1 MTELH
6 FKELENPETNLSL
19 ITTPH
24 KQNHRFRR
32 RAGMRNPSTYPCLSY
47 IPKATSH
54 RFSPYLILCICLL
67 LQFSIHTI
75 QAELV
80 RELDV
85 SEGVPVGH
93 QIGYIGEQ
101 LPGVNSGPPYLIVP
115 VPGSGVDTDLAID
128 HTTGEIRTKVRLDRE
143 TRVSYTLVA
152 IPLSGEN
159 VRVLIRVHDEN
170 DNSPTFPASVMNIE
184 FPENTPR
191 DVKRTLHPARDLD
204 LGRYNTQRYNIV
216 SGNTNNA
223 FRLSSHRE
231 RDGVLYL
238 DLQINGFLD
247 RETTPFYS
255 LVIEALDGGTPP
267 LRGQM
272 TVNITI
278 QDVNDNQPIF
288 NQSRYFATVAENA
301 TVATPVVQVYA
312 TDADADENGLVEYSI
327 NHRQSDKEHMF
338 EIDSKTGWITVN
350 KPLDF
355 ETRELHELV
364 VVAKDHG
371 ETPLETT
378 TFVSIR
384 VTDVND
390 NQPTINVIF
399 LSDDATPKISE
410 SAEPGDFVARISV
423 HDPDSKT
430 EYANV
435 NVTLNGGDGHF
446 GLTTR
451 DNIIYLVIVNMT
463 LDRESTPNYTLSVVA
478 TDNGTPPLHASKTIY
493 LRVTDINDNAPE
505 FDRPLYEAN
514 VMEISDPGTSI
525 LQVYAYDRDEGNNSA
540 VTYSL
545 VDTPDTHSQWFQIDM
560 YTGVITTRTHIDCET
575 EPVPQLTVV
584 ANDNGH
590 PPLSSNVTV
599 LVTIHDVNDNEPIFD
614 QSYYN
619 VTVAENEAKGRCIL
633 KVSANDPDCG
643 VNAMVT
649 YTMGSTS
656 KAISEFEVRSSSGE
670 ICIAGDLDYERKNVY
685 EFPVVATDRGGLSTT
700 AIIKIQLSDINDNR
714 PTFYPSQY
722 KVSLRESSATSSSS
736 TSSSSSPLSS
746 STNNVQTSIVTV
758 TATDPDSGRFGAL
771 TYRIVGG
778 NDASAFRIDRAT
790 GEIFVNRPNLLSTRT
805 QSQHVLNVSASDGG
819 GLRTQ
824 HDALVYANIIDA
836 TQRPPIFEKLRYNFY
851 VKEDVM
857 RGTVVGTIQASSTD
871 AVNRNAVHYSIY
883 AGDNEGYFSI
893 DENSGNIRVANSLD
907 REVKGQVM
915 LNVQASM
922 SHTSHQGYTQVNI
935 IIEDVNDNAPEFET
949 NIIRISVPENFD
961 LAKPLYAAY
970 ANDRDS
976 GKNAEI
982 SYILTM
988 LTTTDTLNN
997 VTMSSMVGIG
1007 GGGAGASSL
1016 TLSSQQNNG
1025 LSSLMQQQPA
1035 QVQNNQASVSKS
1047 SSHGHQTSAY
1057 GNIASGGGN
1066 GGIGNANTN
1075 TAAAAVGLGSKLQN
1089 LFTIDARS
1097 GHLTLSRHLDY
1108 ETSQRHTLIVTAM
1121 DAGQPRLSSN
1131 LTIVVEVQDVNDN
1144 PPEFE
1149 RNEYHVKVLES
1160 MPVNS
1165 QIVQV
1170 TAIDADTGNN
1180 ARITYRIL
1188 PLNNNGNQMGSTAAA
1203 SSSGGGGGGGNATI
1217 TNNGLNIKTKKLHSS
1232 SSSSVLSSASSSLDA
1247 GSSMDTEISQIFGIY
1262 PNSGWIYLRS
1272 PVDRETRDHYE
1283 LHVVASDNGSPPA
1296 QASTR
1301 VMVRILDAND
1311 NDPRFLRS
1319 SYEFSIE
1326 ENMSRG
1332 SLVGIIGATDL
1343 DLGENAAIRY
1353 SLVAANNSSFQV
1365 NPLTGEITTREPLDR
1380 ELHSI
1385 YDLVAEARDQGT
1397 PYRSSR
1403 VTVKV
1408 HVTDVNDNQPK
1419 IVDPQEDVVSV
1430 REEQPPGTVVV
1441 RIRAVDRDNGQ
1452 NASITYSILKG
1463 RDSDGFGLFSID
1475 ANTGVIRTLVVLDH
1489 EERSI
1494 YRLAVA
1500 ATDGGNPPKQSIR
1513 LLRVE
1518 VLNLN
1523 DNRPTFTSSSLVF
1536 RVSENV
1542 RIGHIVGYVDGS
1554 DGRKQNMIFHED
1566 NLYITYTLA
1575 ALSKDV
1581 VEGVFD
1587 IDRHTGSL
1595 VVARQL
1601 DREEQSEYR
1610 LEVRALDTSASN
1622 NPQSSAIAV
1631 KIEITDINDNAP
1643 IWLEDPIGLQV
1654 SELMPPGSVLYN
1666 FTATDIDMG
1675 LNGQVQ
1681 YKLLK
1686 YTPKNINPVEKNSL
1700 NTLEEQDLFA
1710 VDILT
1715 GGLTLM
1721 GSLDYEM
1728 IKEYILIVQA
1738 FDLAENKS
1746 ERLHS
1751 TVTAVVKVLDEN
1763 DNDPEFV
1770 IPPVQKEMRNRYGV
1784 PSKVDTPT
1792 SLIYISDNRRIGDVL
1807 LQMVAIDKDSGNN
1820 GRISYILESG
1830 NELGYFRLNPDSG
1843 SLELVKS
1850 LPPHGNS
1857 GEVESHGPKR
1867 TLNRNKFELVVK
1879 AQDHGRDKERRSS
1892 LMKLQILV
1900 RGTKSNPPRFT
1911 QSMYYANISEK
1922 SPTGSFVLEVK
1933 AKSLNGGENANLTYE
1948 IPTGVADNHFHVD
1961 TQRGIV
1967 TTRGQFD
1974 RETKASYILPIYVYD
1989 AKRSKANLMAM
2000 GSIDPSSSEA
2010 TASALGMTSVAAA
2023 AAMAA
2028 RRQQRSSVNEAA
2040 TAQNG
2045 QFDVATLHITITDVN
2060 DHAPE
2065 FRPGSCYALSVPENS
2080 DLAVIHTIVA
2090 TDLDEGAN
2098 GEIVYTII
2106 GGNTGNKFS
2115 LDMHSGE
2122 LTARPLDREQQSR
2135 YILQIQASDRGS
2147 PNSYQG
2153 HCNIT
2158 ILVEDQNDNDPHFEQ
2173 PKYVT
2178 SIAEDVPIGT
2188 SVLRIKAL
2196 DDDLGVNARLLYTLA
2211 NETQW
2216 QFAIDNKSG
2225 VITTVGPLDRE
2236 RQHIYNFMVVATDGG
2251 RYDSRSARVP
2261 VQISIDDVND
2271 NKPIFERYPFRAHV
2285 PALIQPG
2292 QTLVQVTANDKDLGL
2307 NGEII
2312 YSLKEQDDP
2321 STRGKFRINP
2331 NTGVVSA
2338 SQSLASESGRL
2349 LHLEVMAHDKGQ
2361 PSMST
2366 QGLIELLIGEFPQGS
2381 PTLRFQNDTYRMKI
2395 KENSSEGLR
2404 ILQVNALRSDGR
2416 RTKLMYSFGTGNE
2429 NGALKIDSITGEI
2442 KVARSEEL
2450 DYERYAGS
2458 MDEMLNANRN
2468 YASYRGRSMLYEDE
2482 DENATPPSSLEDG
2495 NEDSKTFRNNRALR
2509 RREMDDLPVLLASAI
2524 QPHELRFMLVAQSE
2538 SHSGAIPLYAYAE
2551 LILELEDVNDNSPVF
2566 TQSQYA
2572 STVWEGNNKGTFVVQ
2587 VSAFDQDAGTNSR
2600 ILYHIVDGN
2609 HDNAFVI
2616 EPAFSGI
2623 VKTNIV
2629 LDREIRDMYKLKVIA
2644 TDEGVPQMTGTATI
2658 RVHIVDVNDNQP
2670 TFPPHSVI
2678 TVGEGTE
2685 LGSVITTISANDV
2698 DTYPALTYRFGMD
2711 MPDQHHHHHH
2721 HEHNSDDLSVKDDI
2735 KSIFAIDRYSGKVVL
2750 KRHLDYEQQQEY
2762 QLEIIASDAAH
2773 EARCTLTVRVGDEND
2788 NAPIFEQPAYFAM
2801 LPDLQLTSSAAL
2813 TSDIE
2818 LLRVN
2823 ATDLDSEENDNSK
2836 VVFSIDPEVKGF
2848 TVNEQTGAVY
2858 VNVSRLAGPN
2868 AEGLNEDL
2876 FVTVVAKDK
2885 GSPSMQSSTT
2895 LRVQVQGHNSARAQ
2909 FLQSHYR
2916 THINE
2921 NAPLGSVV
2929 LKLSQDILDANTDFS
2944 DSNLMFTIVSGN
2956 EEGRF
2961 KVFQSQAII
2970 LVKPLDREQMD
2981 LYKLRL
2987 VISDPS
2993 ASPQQLASQAAENST
3008 SAINVFVSVD
3018 DWNDNAPRFA
3028 NTSRYE
3034 AEVSELAPLRYS
3046 IAQLQALDMDADN
3059 TPNSEVVY
3067 EIMSGNDEGMF
3078 TIDLVSGVL
3087 FVNNK
3092 LDYDT
3097 GSMCY
3102 ELIIRACDSASQPL
3116 CSLKS
3121 FRLSLKDEND
3131 NSPVFPVSEFIEFV
3145 AENEPV
3151 GTSVFKAHATDL
3163 DRGEYGLLNYTIEHQ
3178 AVGSDDIAWKL
3189 FRVDSNTGIISTNS
3203 VFDFEQRNRFD
3214 FLLRAMDS
3222 GGKSSKVKVR
3232 IQIDSRD
3239 EYAPQFTE
3247 RTYRFVMPSPSSGYL
3262 PLGYIVGQVSATDRD
3277 KGPDGRV
3284 VYQLSSQHAYFK
3296 VNRTTGAVVLK
3307 KKLDDNF
3314 DDGRDISLV
3323 ISASSGR
3330 QGSLTNMTVVEISLD
3345 PLADPGTNLA
3355 SSGGI
3360 GSGGSNSGGLADW
3373 ILGLIIALM
3382 LVVCAAAGIFL
3393 FIRMRSRKPRNVVK
3407 PHLNTEPVGNSN
3419 SYVDPSAFDTIPI
3432 RASGLNNLSGG
3443 NNNPS
3448 TSGAMASAQFAPP
3461 KYDEIPPYGNH
3472 AGSSNSGAATTSEL
3486 SGSEQSGSSGRGSA
3500 EDDGEDEEI
3509 RMINEGNLRAGAAG
3523 EDGRLSDISVQNTQE
3538 YLARLGIVDRDNDT
3552 NGGASTTSMAGSNKE
3567 AHIHHPLPMVDS
3579 LHMYAEDPNAETD
3592 ITNLIYAKL
3601 NDVNG
3606 AASDRASSNDEA
3618 AAAAAANMATAVMG
3632 YSNHPGVNGANVGP
3646 SMTGS
3651 LSSIVHSEEELKG
3664 SYNWDYLLDW
3674 GPQYQPL
3681 AHVFSEIARLKDD
3694 NVSVNSGQSGGSSS
3708 NKSKQSLAHSIASV
3722 VKTRIPPPMLTNV
3735 APRAINLQVLSGSG
3749 VNMRMPPNS
3758 GHHMTGTA
3766 TTHLGSTPQYILPR
3780 SPINHETAGG
3790 FSTSS
3795 AMSPSFS
3802 PSLSPLA
3809 TRSPSISPLGGHH
3822 MVNMPRH
3829 QPQATQRTKNM
3840 VEQIRM

>member
-6 FKELENPETNLSL
+6 NKATTTTNVTLNPTSRQYINM
-19 ITTPH
+19 
-24 KQNHRFRR
+24 NHRFRR
-32 RAGMRNPSTYPCLSY
+32 RVKMMMDGDERREDCPCLGPNTISLS
-47 IPKATSH
+47 ATPSSH
-54 RFSPYLILCICLL
+54 RHHWPFLLVLGLILQISCGVE
-67 LQFSIHTI
+67 
-75 QAELV
+75 AELD
-80 RELDV
+80 RKLDV
-85 SEGVPVGH
+85 SEGVPIGH

-115 VPGSGVDTDLAID
+115 VLGSPVNTDLAID

-143 TRVSYTLVA
+143 TRASYSLVA
-152 IPLSGEN
+152 IPHGGEN
-159 VRVLIRVHDEN
+159 VRVQIRVLDEN
-170 DNSPTFPASVMNIE
+170 DNAPTFPTAVMNIE

-191 DVKRTLHPARDLD
+191 DVKRTLHPARDMD

-238 DLQINGFLD
+238 DLQINGLLD

-288 NQSRYFATVAENA
+288 NQSRYFASVPENA
-301 TVATPVVQVYA
+301 TVGTMVLQVFA
-312 TDADADENGLVEYSI
+312 TDADAEENGLVEYSI
-327 NHRQSDKEHMF
+327 NRRQSDKEQMF
-338 EIDSKTGWITVN
+338 IIDPQTGWISVN

-378 TFVSIR
+378 AFVSIR

-463 LDRESTPNYTLSVVA
+463 LDREITPNYTLSVVA

-505 FDRPLYEAN
+505 FEKSIYQAN
-514 VMEISDPGTSI
+514 VMEISDPGTSV
-525 LQVYAYDRDEGNNSA
+525 LQVFAYDRDEGNNSA

-545 VDTPDTHSQWFQIDM
+545 LDTPDTHSQWFQIDT

-575 EPVPQLTVV
+575 EPVPQLTVL
-584 ANDNGH
+584 AHDNGH
-590 PPLSSNVTV
+590 PPMSSTATV

-649 YTMGSTS
+649 YTMGPLSRP
-656 KAISEFEVRSSSGE
+656 INEFEVRPASGE
-670 ICIAGDLDYERKNVY
+670 ICIAGDLDFEKKNVY

-700 AIIKIQLSDINDNR
+700 AIVKIQLTDINDNR

-722 KVSLRESSATSSSS
+722 KVSLRDSSSS
-736 TSSSSSPLSS
+736 LSS
-746 STNNVQTSIVTV
+746 ASSGSAQTGTANAQIPIVTV
-758 TATDPDSGRFGAL
+758 MATDPDSGRFGAL

-778 NDASAFRIDRAT
+778 NDVSLFRIDRAT
-790 GEIFVNRPNLLSTRT
+790 GEIFVNRPNMLSTRT
-805 QSQHVLNVSASDGG
+805 QSLQHVLNVSASDGG

-857 RGTVVGTIQASSTD
+857 RGTVVGTIQATSTD

-883 AGDNEGYFSI
+883 GGNNEGYFTI
-893 DENSGNIRVANSLD
+893 DENSGNIRVANTLD
-907 REVKGQVM
+907 REMKSHVL
-915 LNVQASM
+915 LNVQATM

-949 NIIRISVPENFD
+949 NIIRISVPENFE
-961 LAKPLYAAY
+961 LGKPLYAAY

-988 LTTTDTLNN
+988 LTTTDTFNN
-997 VTMSSMVGIG
+997 VTMSSQKTGTTAG
-1007 GGGAGASSL
+1007 ATANTAGNGGAGGASS
-1016 TLSSQQNNG
+1016 SSQQNA
-1025 LSSLMQQQPA
+1025 ST
-1035 QVQNNQASVSKS
+1035 QNNQASGLKTVHGTS
-1047 SSHGHQTSAY
+1047 SSSQTSAY
-1057 GNIASGGGN
+1057 GSSSGGGS
-1066 GGIGNANTN
+1066 GGGG
-1075 TAAAAVGLGSKLQN
+1075 AAATTGDSVSSSSSSGIGSKLQN

-1170 TAIDADTGNN
+1170 TAVDADTGNN
-1180 ARITYRIL
+1180 ARITYRIITNNNQL
-1188 PLNNNGNQMGSTAAA
+1188 QSGNVTLMKNAKKQNNNNNGKKLL
-1203 SSSGGGGGGGNATI
+1203 SSSTGT
-1217 TNNGLNIKTKKLHSS
+1217 T
-1232 SSSSVLSSASSSLDA
+1232 LSNSPSASSVA
-1247 GSSMDTEISQIFGIY
+1247 GDNQIYQIFGIY

-1272 PVDRETRDHYE
+1272 PLDRETRDHYE

-1296 QASTR
+1296 QTSTR
-1301 VMVRILDAND
+1301 VVVRILDAND

-1326 ENMSRG
+1326 ENMRSG
-1332 SLVGIIGATDL
+1332 SLVGVIGATDL

-1353 SLVAANNSSFQV
+1353 SLLSANSSFQV

-1380 ELHSI
+1380 EISPV
-1385 YDLVAEARDQGT
+1385 YEFVAEARDQGT

-1430 REEQPPGTVVV
+1430 REEQPPGTEVV

-1536 RVSENV
+1536 RVPENAA
-1542 RIGHIVGYVDGS
+1542 IGHVVGHVDGT
-1554 DGRKQNMIFHED
+1554 DGSKQNLIFNED
-1566 NLYITYTLA
+1566 NLYITYTVTA
-1575 ALSKDV
+1575 VSKDYI
-1581 VEGVFD
+1581 EGAFD

-1622 NPQSSAIAV
+1622 NPHSSAIAV

-1643 IWLEDPIGLQV
+1643 IWTEDPIRIQV
-1654 SELMPPGSVLYN
+1654 SESTQQGSVLYN
-1666 FTATDIDMG
+1666 FTATDMDTG
-1675 LNGQVQ
+1675 LNGRVQ

-1686 YTPKNINPVEKNSL
+1686 YSPKNLNLVGDKIDPVHV
-1700 NTLEEQDLFA
+1700 EEPDLFA

-1721 GSLDYEM
+1721 GSLDYET

-1738 FDLAENKS
+1738 YDLAENKS

-1751 TVTAVVKVLDEN
+1751 TVTAVLEVLDEN
-1763 DNDPEFV
+1763 DNPPEFV
-1770 IPPVQKEMRNRYGV
+1770 IPPVQKENRNRYGV
-1784 PSKVDTPT
+1784 ISKQEIPT
-1792 SLIYISDNRRIGDVL
+1792 SLITITDNKRIGDQL
-1807 LQMVAIDKDSGNN
+1807 LQIVATDKDAGNN
-1820 GRISYILESG
+1820 GRVSYAVESG
-1830 NELGYFRLNPDSG
+1830 NELGYFRLNAETG

-1850 LPPHGNS
+1850 LPPLSQSSNS
-1857 GEVESHGPKR
+1857 DNRLPVT
-1867 TLNRNKFELVVK
+1867 TLNRNKFELLIK
-1879 AQDHGRDKERRSS
+1879 AQDHGDLEKKSS
-1892 LMKLQILV
+1892 LMKLQILI
-1900 RGTKSNPPRFT
+1900 RGTKSNPPRFV
-1911 QSMYYANISEK
+1911 QSEYYANISEN
-1922 SPTGSFVLEVK
+1922 SPPGSFVLQVT

-1989 AKRSKANLMAM
+1989 AKRLNANLMTAATT
-2000 GSIDPSSSEA
+2000 GTAA
-2010 TASALGMTSVAAA
+2010 TATAAITSAV
-2023 AAMAA
+2023 AA

-2065 FRPGSCYALSVPENS
+2065 FRPGSCYGLSVPENS

-2090 TDLDEGAN
+2090 SDLDEGAN
-2098 GEIVYTII
+2098 GEIVYSII

-2115 LDMHSGE
+2115 LDMHTGE

-2135 YILQIQASDRGS
+2135 YILQIQATDRGS
-2147 PNSYQG
+2147 PISYQG

-2173 PKYVT
+2173 AKYVT
-2178 SIAEDVPIGT
+2178 SVAEDVAVGT
-2188 SVLRIKAL
+2188 SVLRIKAS

-2236 RQHIYNFMVVATDGG
+2236 RQHVYNFMVVATDGG

-2271 NKPIFERYPFRAHV
+2271 NKPVFERYPFRAQV

-2292 QTLVQVTANDKDLGL
+2292 QTLVQVMASDKDLGL
-2307 NGEII
+2307 NGEVL

-2349 LHLEVMAHDKGQ
+2349 LHLEVVAHDKGQ
-2361 PSMST
+2361 PSLQT
-2366 QGLIELLIGEFPQGS
+2366 EGLIELLIGELPQGS
-2381 PTLRFQNDTYRMKI
+2381 SSLRFQNDTYRVKL
-2395 KENSSEGLR
+2395 KENSEEGLKV
-2404 ILQVNALRSDGR
+2404 LQVSALRSDGR
-2416 RTKLMYSFGTGNE
+2416 RTKLQYSFGTGNE
-2429 NGALKIDSITGEI
+2429 NQAFSIDPVTGEI
-2442 KVARSEEL
+2442 KVANSAEL
-2450 DYERYAGS
+2450 DYERYAAS
-2458 MDEMLNANRN
+2458 MEEQMQNNQKYFQN
-2468 YASYRGRSMLYEDE
+2468 SYRGRSLTYEE
-2482 DENATPPSSLEDG
+2482 GGENGTSFLLMETEDG
-2495 NEDSKTFRNNRALR
+2495 DLSGNFRNHRALR
-2509 RREMDDLPVLLASAI
+2509 RREMDDLPTLLASAI
-2524 QPHELRFMLVAQSE
+2524 QPHELRLMLVAQSE
-2538 SHSGAIPLYAYAE
+2538 SHSGTAPLYAYAE
-2551 LILELEDVNDNSPVF
+2551 LIVELEDVNDNSPVF
-2566 TQSQYA
+2566 TQTQYA
-2572 STVWEGNNKGTFVVQ
+2572 ATVWEGNNKGTFVVQ
-2587 VSAFDQDAGTNSR
+2587 VSAFDQDTGANAR

-2678 TVGEGTE
+2678 NVGEGTE

-2698 DTYPALTYRFGMD
+2698 DTYPALTYRFSMEL
-2711 MPDQHHHHHH
+2711 PDQQQHNHHHLSHQHH
-2721 HEHNSDDLSVKDDI
+2721 SDDDLLSSDI

-2788 NAPIFEQPAYFAM
+2788 NAPEFEEPAYFAM
-2801 LPDLQLTSSAAL
+2801 LPDLQLSASTASL
-2813 TSDIE
+2813 TSDVE

-2823 ATDLDSEENDNSK
+2823 ATDQDSPEGDNSRISY
-2836 VVFSIDPEVKGF
+2836 SIEPAVKGF

-2858 VNVSRLAGPN
+2858 VNISRLAGPDL
-2868 AEGLNEDL
+2868 EGLQEDL
-2876 FVTVVAKDK
+2876 FVNIVATDK
-2885 GSPSMQSSTT
+2885 GRPPLKSSAT

-2916 THINE
+2916 AHINE
-2921 NAPLGSVV
+2921 DAPLGTVV
-2929 LKLSQDILDANTDFS
+2929 LRLSQDILDANTDLS

-2956 EEGRF
+2956 EEGKFR
-2961 KVFQSQAII
+2961 VFQSQAII

-3018 DWNDNAPRFA
+3018 DYNDNAPQFI
-3028 NTSRYE
+3028 NSTRYE

-3046 IAQLQALDMDADN
+3046 IAQLQAIDVDADN

-3102 ELIIRACDSASQPL
+3102 ELIIRACDSALTHPL
-3116 CSLKS
+3116 CSLRA
-3121 FRLSLKDEND
+3121 FRLTLKDEND
-3131 NSPVFPVSEFIEFV
+3131 NSPMFPVAEFIEFV

-3151 GTSVFKAHATDL
+3151 GTSVFRAHATDL
-3163 DRGEYGLLNYTIEHQ
+3163 DRGSYGLLNYSIEHE
-3178 AVGSDDIAWKL
+3178 AVGSDDVAWKL
-3189 FRVDSNTGIISTNS
+3189 FRVDPETGVVTTNS
-3203 VFDFEQRNRFD
+3203 VFDFEQRSRFD
-3214 FLLRAMDS
+3214 FILKAMDT

-3262 PLGYIVGQVSATDRD
+3262 PLGYVVGQVSATDRD

-3345 PLADPGTNLA
+3345 PLADINTNIA
-3355 SSGGI
+3355 SSAGGI
-3360 GSGGSNSGGLADW
+3360 SGSGGGGIADW
-3373 ILGLIIALM
+3373 VIGLVIAVMLII
-3382 LVVCAAAGIFL
+3382 CAVAGIFL

-3432 RASGLNNLSGG
+3432 RASGLNAINNSS
-3443 NNNPS
+3443 NNPS

-3538 YLARLGIVDRDNDT
+3538 YLARLGIVDRDNDPT
-3552 NGGASTTSMAGSNKE
+3552 GVASSTSMAGSNKE

-3579 LHMYAEDPNAETD
+3579 LHMYAEDPNNEAD

-3606 AASDRASSNDEA
+3606 GASDRASSNDEG
-3618 AAAAAANMATAVMG
+3618 AAAANMATNVNHVMA
-3632 YSNHPGVNGANVGP
+3632 YSNHPGVNPANVGP

-3749 VNMRMPPNS
+3749 VNMRMPAGNNP
-3758 GHHMTGTA
+3758 HHMSGTA
-3766 TTHLGSTPQYILPR
+3766 TTHLGSTPQYMLPR

-3790 FSTSS
+3790 FSTST

-3822 MVNMPRH
+3822 MVNMPARH
-3829 QPQATQRTKNM
+3829 QPQPQQRGKNM